1 MALKID
7 QTYIYVAEIDVT
19 TDLIFPS
26 QIVNENKL
34 LCLLV

>member
-26 QIVNENKL
+26 QN
-34 LCLLV
+34 CQ